1 MNASLPN
8 RMIFIT
14 DRIHDGADDDD
25 WRRRVD
31 YPFFNAIPGIKR
43 SASRAHFARF
53 AVRCPMAPPD
63 AATLGTTAPDIE
75 SAFSATLIAAPGFP
89 PDPS

>member
-1 MNASLPN
+1 
-8 RMIFIT
+8 
-14 DRIHDGADDDD
+14 
-25 WRRRVD
+25 
-31 YPFFNAIPGIKR
+31 
-43 SASRAHFARF
+43 
-53 AVRCPMAPPD
+53 MAPPD